1 MKKTYKKIKS
11 TAPTSDK
18 KLSTSDKNNKPSMQI
33 KISST
38 KENQKFNEKESK
50 EELTISFTITKDN
63 IIDLESN
70 LNKLKT
76 EIDIERN
83 NSMKDAT
90 ELNKK
95 LKELNNDINRL
106 ENNNKY
112 LTNNINNQKK
122 LIRNY
127 KNALNVKKNSEKDN
141 NIDKLNKKIKLN
153 QNMISN
159 NKLNLK
165 LLKKEKNF
173 LEKEIKENDIPEQK
187 ENLEKQLE
195 DIFNSEKDIKKEIE
209 KLIIIKNEHN
219 IVCKRKEKEHNKKIE
234 IIKREIEFE
243 QKKKEIYDKFIN
255 DQIQNNNKKNLNK
268 INNITDVNISND
280 VNKSN
285 DILNIQKNNSP
296 DIKNKKYL
304 NKNIFNKNN
313 SNNNNGITK
322 NIFNYYLRQFNEN
335 KNKKRQENYELK
347 RLLNSNIS
355 PNDMRSFSSL
365 NNETNTND
373 ILNIKS
379 INNKN
384 NSNKKNQNINRTLFT
399 KSEKALLLKL
409 IPDKC
414 LDNYEN
420 KYDLI
425 MKENL
430 SLQSKLNDKI
440 KLKTIKKQNNLIKL
454 ENSELIKN
462 VYYKQKLK
470 LDTEINK
477 SNKKKFEINDKI
489 KKNKKLLD
497 YYDSIF
503 NQKKSEYTKLLNN
516 YKNIYEQI
524 KKGNLMLKKG
534 AQLTQDNILCM
545 DKYGK
550 NNGDNSSIND
560 INDDFE
566 QGKISD
572 NFEESENNE
581 NIDENE
587 NENNNES
594 INEYKEDEK
603 N

>member
-1 MKKTYKKIKS
+1 M
-11 TAPTSDK
+11 
-18 KLSTSDKNNKPSMQI
+18 
-33 KISST
+33 
-38 KENQKFNEKESK
+38 
-50 EELTISFTITKDN
+50 
-63 IIDLESN
+63 
-70 LNKLKT
+70 
-76 EIDIERN
+76 
-83 NSMKDAT
+83 
-90 ELNKK
+90 
-95 LKELNNDINRL
+95 
-106 ENNNKY
+106 
-112 LTNNINNQKK
+112 INNG
-122 LIRNY
+122 
-127 KNALNVKKNSEKDN
+127 
-141 NIDKLNKKIKLN
+141 
-153 QNMISN
+153 
-159 NKLNLK
+159 
-165 LLKKEKNF
+165 
-173 LEKEIKENDIPEQK
+173 P
-187 ENLEKQLE
+187 
-195 DIFNSEKDIKKEIE
+195 
-209 KLIIIKNEHN
+209 
-219 IVCKRKEKEHNKKIE
+219 
-234 IIKREIEFE
+234 
-243 QKKKEIYDKFIN
+243 
-255 DQIQNNNKKNLNK
+255 
-268 INNITDVNISND
+268 
-280 VNKSN
+280 
-285 DILNIQKNNSP
+285 
-296 DIKNKKYL
+296 
-304 NKNIFNKNN
+304 NKNIFN
-313 SNNNNGITK
+313 
-322 NIFNYYLRQFNEN
+322 FYLRQFNEN
-335 KNKKRQENYELK
+335 RNKKRKEKFELK
-347 RLLNSNIS
+347 KILNSNIS
-355 PNDMRSFSSL
+355 NINNNNDIRSFSSL
-365 NNETNTND
+365 NNESNNNND

-379 INNKN
+379 INNKS
-384 NSNKKNQNINRTLFT
+384 NSIDKKQNVNRTLFT

-594 INEYKEDEK
+594 INEDKEDEK

>member
-18 KLSTSDKNNKPSMQI
+18 KLSTSDGANSPSMLI
-33 KISST
+33 KVSST
-38 KENQKFNEKESK
+38 KEKKLNANTK
-50 EELTISFTITKDN
+50 EELTISFTISKEN
-63 IIDLESN
+63 ISELESN
-70 LNKLKT
+70 INKLKT
-76 EIDIERN
+76 DINIERN
-83 NSMKDAT
+83 NTMKDST

-95 LKELNNDINRL
+95 LKELNNEINRL
-106 ENNNKY
+106 EINNKY
-112 LTNNINNQKK
+112 LTNNINNKK
-122 LIRNY
+122 KSL
-127 KNALNVKKNSEKDN
+127 KNNKNISANKNSEKGN
-141 NIDKLNKKIKLN
+141 NIDKLNKILKLN

-159 NKLNLK
+159 NKLNIK

-234 IIKREIEFE
+234 IIKREIEYE

-440 KLKTIKKQNNLIKL
+440 RLKAITKKNNLIKL
-454 ENSELIKN
+454 ENSELINN
-462 VYYKQKLK
+462 VYYKKKLQ
-470 LDTEINK
+470 LDTKINE

-489 KKNKKLLD
+489 KKGKKLLN
-497 YYDSIF
+497 YFDSIF
-503 NQKKSEYTKLLNN
+503 NQKNLEFTKLLNN
-516 YKNIYEQI
+516 YKYIYEQI
-524 KKGNLMLKKG
+524 QKGNLILKKG

-550 NNGDNSSIND
+550 NNGENSSLND
-560 INDDFE
+560 INDDIDRG
-566 QGKISD
+566 QISENYD
-572 NFEESENNE
+572 ETENNE

-587 NENNNES
+587 NNNYDEDLNE
-594 INEYKEDEK
+594 EEEQD
-603 N
+603 